1 MAGSLTEPLL
11 STGEVSRLLGV
22 PVATL
27 YQWRYREEGPAS
39 YRVGGRV
46 RYIRTEVEA
55 WLEGQRKGQKAS

>member
-1 MAGSLTEPLL
+1 MAGTLTEPLL

-27 YQWRYREEGPAS
+27 YQWRYRHEGPPS

-46 RYIRTEVEA
+46 RYARFEVEA
-55 WLEGQRKGQKAS
+55 WLQDQHRGRATS

>member
-27 YQWRYREEGPAS
+27 YQWRYRKEGPAS

-46 RYIRTEVEA
+46 RYFRSEVES
-55 WLEGQRKGQKAS
+55 WLEGQRRDQKAS